1 MGRPSDMQRIRP
13 EKSEVIRLQ
22 GSNKKIKK
30 LTAWTPKYT
39 LEQGLKETLNWFKN
53 NLDRYKTDIY
63 NV

>member
-1 MGRPSDMQRIRP
+1 MQRIRP

-39 LEQGLKETLNWFKN
+39 LKQGLKETLNWFKN

>member
-1 MGRPSDMQRIRP
+1 MQRIRP